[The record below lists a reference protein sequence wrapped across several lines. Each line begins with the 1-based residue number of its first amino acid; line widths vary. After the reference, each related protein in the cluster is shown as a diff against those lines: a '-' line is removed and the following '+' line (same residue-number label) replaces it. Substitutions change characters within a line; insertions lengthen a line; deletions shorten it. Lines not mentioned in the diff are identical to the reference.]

1 MKIIVK
7 GIMTAEDAHAAAS
20 CPGVAG
26 VICSNHGGRQLD
38 GTLGAAVLLASL
50 LCTRFA
56 VSHCCLATRVPL
68 ENLLLSYQDL
78 VALLRF
84 CRAFVRYQIGE
95 TTSLCV
101 SWNVYRR
108 RRR

>member
-68 ENLLLSYQDL
+68 ENLLQSYR

-95 TTSLCV
+95 TTTPCASC
-101 SWNVYRR
+101 NVYNLAII
-108 RRR
+108 